1 MILNIIMWLVIG
13 IQFFNCLIMITAN
26 VSQTVVDKLNI
37 RYPFVNMLF
46 NLALLYAMIY

>member
-13 IQFFNCLIMITAN
+13 IQFLNCFIMISAN
-26 VSQTVVDKLNI
+26 VSRTVANKLNI

-46 NLALLYAMIY
+46 NLDLLYAMIY